1 MREKEASLHRGP
13 KLSQPRIV
21 AVTGAYGILGAAVA
35 KAAAGQ
41 GAKVALIDFATT
53 APEGLLEACGPGA
66 LALSG
71 VDLTDPDGANAA
83 IDEAAAKFGGLD
95 VLINVA
101 GGFAWQTHVD
111 GDPAVWDRLYAM
123 NVRTTANASRAAIA
137 HLKASGAGR
146 IVNIGANGAVKAGAG
161 MGAYAASKAGVHRLT
176 ESLAEELKGQVTVNA
191 VLPSIIDTPTNR
203 ADMPDADFASWV
215 TPDELAAVILFLA
228 SEAASAVTGALIPVT
243 GRV

>member
-1 MREKEASLHRGP
+1 M
-13 KLSQPRIV
+13 SQPRIV
-21 AVTGAYGILGAAVA
+21 AVTGAYGILGSAVA
-35 KAAAGQ
+35 RAAAGQ
-41 GAKVALIDFATT
+41 GAQVALIDFSMS
-53 APEGLLEACGPGA
+53 APEGLVEACGPDA

-71 VDLTDPDGANAA
+71 VDLTDPGGAKAA
-83 IDEAAAKFGGLD
+83 VDEAAARFGGLD

-101 GGFAWQTHVD
+101 GGFAWQTHAD

-123 NVRTTANASRAAIA
+123 NVRTTANAARAAIP
-137 HLKASGAGR
+137 HLKGSPAGR
-146 IVNIGANGAVKAGAG
+146 MINVGANGAVKSGAG
-161 MGAYAASKAGVHRLT
+161 MGAYAAAKAGVHRLT

-203 ADMPDADFASWV
+203 ADMPKADFASWV

-228 SEAASAVTGALIPVT
+228 SPAASAVTGALIPVT

>member
-1 MREKEASLHRGP
+1 MGSD
-13 KLSQPRIV
+13 LSQPRIV
-21 AVTGAYGILGAAVA
+21 AVTGAFGILGAAVA
-35 KAAAGQ
+35 RAAAGQ
-41 GAKVALIDFATT
+41 GAKVALIDFSKS
-53 APEGLLEACGPGA
+53 APEGLLEACGPDA
-66 LALSG
+66 LALPG
-71 VDLTDPDGANAA
+71 VDLTDPDEAKSAV
-83 IDEAAAKFGGLD
+83 DEAAARFGGLD

-101 GGFAWQTHVD
+101 GGFAWQTHAD

-123 NVRTTANASRAAIA
+123 NVKTTANASRAAIA
-137 HLKASGAGR
+137 HLKASAAGR
-146 IVNIGANGAVKAGAG
+146 IINIGANGAVKSGAG

-203 ADMPDADFASWV
+203 ADMQGADFASWV

-228 SEAASAVTGALIPVT
+228 SPAASAVTGALIPVT

>member
-1 MREKEASLHRGP
+1 MGTD
-13 KLSQPRIV
+13 LSQPRIV
-21 AVTGAYGILGAAVA
+21 AVTGAFGILGAAVA
-35 KAAAGQ
+35 RAAAGQ
-41 GAKVALIDFATT
+41 GAKVALIDFAKT
-53 APEGLLEACGPGA
+53 APEGLLEACGPDA

-71 VDLTDPDGANAA
+71 VDLTDPAGATNAV
-83 IDEAAAKFGGLD
+83 DEAAARFGGLD

-101 GGFAWQTHVD
+101 GGFAWQTHAD

-123 NVRTTANASRAAIA
+123 NVKTTANASRAAIP
-137 HLKASGAGR
+137 HLRASAAGR
-146 IVNIGANGAVKAGAG
+146 IVNIGANGAVRSGAG

-203 ADMPDADFASWV
+203 VDMPDADFASWV
-215 TPDELAAVILFLA
+215 TPEELAAVILFLA
-228 SEAASAVTGALIPVT
+228 SPAASAVTGALIPVA